1 MKNMDQG
8 EEMELT
14 IVREFLFV
22 GVTFEQS
29 PKLGEGSEPNRSL
42 RVSDASRVPE
52 LSVIDQF
59 VRVSHSS
66 DENEIK

>member
-1 MKNMDQG
+1 M
-8 EEMELT
+8 
-14 IVREFLFV
+14 
-22 GVTFEQS
+22 TFEQS
-29 PKLGEGSEPNRSL
+29 PKLGEGSEPKRSL

-52 LSVIDQF
+52 LSAIDQF